1 MKISLGSH
9 VTVEF
14 TVKLEDDTV
23 VGSNVGGDPV
33 VFVQGKGD
41 VLPALEQALDGM
53 SAGESKHVKLTAE
66 QAYGP
71 IHQEAIQ
78 EIEKDRIPEDA
89 REVGAALQAQST
101 EGETLDARVVE
112 VRDDVVIADFNHPLA
127 GRDLIFDIKILDVK
141 PSGS

>member
-14 TVKLEDDTV
+14 TVKLDDDTV

-53 SAGESKHVKLTAE
+53 TAGESKNVKLTAE

-101 EGETLDARVVE
+101 EGETLEARVVE
-112 VRDDVVIADFNHPLA
+112 VRDDVVVADFNHPLA
-127 GRDLIFDIKILDVK
+127 GRDLIFDITILDVK